1 MLYCT
6 VSVDGMGW
14 LLIYL
19 GTTTLPLFDA
29 VQHGECRWNG
39 MVINLP
45 RKISNNKSHTVLLFR
60 DIVQ

>member
-6 VSVDGMGW
+6 VSVDGMRW

-19 GTTTLPLFDA
+19 GTTRLPMFDG
-29 VQHGECRWNG
+29 VLHGECRWNG

-45 RKISNNKSHTVLLFR
+45 WYDETSYV
-60 DIVQ
+60 

>member
-6 VSVDGMGW
+6 VSVDGMRW

-19 GTTTLPLFDA
+19 GTTRLPMFDA
-29 VQHGECRWNG
+29 VLHGECIWNG

-45 RKISNNKSHTVLLFR
+45 WYDEASYV
-60 DIVQ
+60 

>member
-19 GTTTLPLFDA
+19 GTTRLPMFDA
-29 VQHGECRWNG
+29 VLHGRA
-39 MVINLP
+39 VNLEP
-45 RKISNNKSHTVLLFR
+45 FTS
-60 DIVQ
+60 VQS